1 MDFGRV
7 LSRAWQITWRYK
19 ALWVL
24 GFLAALGSGGGGGSS
39 NINFSGDAGEWA
51 GHQGMQIP
59 PEMVGVMVGVGC
71 LALIVGI
78 ALWVLSLIGRGGLIA
93 GVEQVEQEEN
103 MTLGQAW
110 RAGVSRFWTLFGL
123 SVLASLPIL
132 LLVLVGVVAA
142 VAMIVGG
149 VGLEEAFDSGAPAWI
164 MVRLSIV
171 CLGGLCCV
179 AVPVGI
185 VLEQIRVYGERA
197 AMLEGL
203 GWIDAFKRG
212 WEVLKANLGTTII
225 LWLIF
230 LVIGMILFGLIFG
243 AMLGVSLPLV
253 GIFSQ
258 VDPGAWILIPICFG
272 GILAL
277 IISALVGAI
286 VQTFTSATWTL
297 AYREMTG
304 MAVKAEVEAE
314 TA

>member
-7 LSRAWQITWRYK
+7 LSRAWQITWRWK

-39 NINFSGDAGEWA
+39 NVNFSGDAGEWA
-51 GHQGMQIP
+51 GRHGMQIS
-59 PEMVGVMVGVGC
+59 PELVGVLIGVGC

-78 ALWVLSLIGRGGLIA
+78 VFWVLSLIGRGGLIA

-123 SVLASLPIL
+123 SVLAGLPIFIL
-132 LLVLVGVVAA
+132 ILAVVIAA
-142 VAMIVGG
+142 VIMVAGGIVLGQS
-149 VGLEEAFDSGAPAWI
+149 FDSGAPAW
-164 MVRLSIV
+164 VVLSLV
-171 CLGGLCCV
+171 CFGSLCCV
-179 AVPVGI
+179 AIPVGI
-185 VLEQIRVYGERA
+185 VFEQIRVYGERA

-225 LWLIF
+225 LWLLF

-243 AMLGVSLPLV
+243 AMLGLSLPLV

-258 VDPGAWILIPICFG
+258 VDPGAWVLVPICFG

-277 IISALVGAI
+277 IVGALVGAI

-297 AYREMTG
+297 AFREMTG
-304 MAVKAEVEAE
+304 MAAKVEVEAE

>member
-1 MDFGRV
+1 MDIGRV
-7 LSRAWQITWRYK
+7 LGRAWEITWRWK

-24 GFLAALGSGGGGGSS
+24 GLLAALGSGAGGSS
-39 NINFSGDAGEWA
+39 NVIYSGDAGEWA
-51 GHQGMQIP
+51 GHPGMGVQVP
-59 PEMVGVMVGVGC
+59 PEMVGVLVGVGC
-71 LALIVGI
+71 LALLIGI

-93 GVEQVEQEEN
+93 GVQQVEEEET
-103 MTLGQAW
+103 MTLSQAW

-149 VGLEEAFDSGAPAWI
+149 VVLGEAFESGAPAWI
-164 MVRLSIV
+164 MLSIAFF
-171 CLGGLCCV
+171 GGLCCV

-185 VLEQIRVYGERA
+185 VLEQIRIYGERA
-197 AMLEGL
+197 AILEGL

-212 WEVLKANLGTTII
+212 WEILKANLGTTII

-230 LVIGMILFGLIFG
+230 LVIGLILAGLIFG
-243 AMLGVSLPLV
+243 TMLGVSLPLV

-258 VDPGAWILIPICFG
+258 VDPGAWILVPICFG
-272 GILAL
+272 VILAA
-277 IISALVGAI
+277 IIGALVGAI
-286 VQTFTSATWTL
+286 VQTFTSAAWTL

-304 MAVKAEVEAE
+304 MATARVDLEAE